1 MPYRVSGSLPPS
13 ADPRS
18 ETVSRFPEIAFSV
31 LVLSLVAVRIVQG
44 HTTFLHHPGSDWGVA
59 DWMTSYAAGFVR
71 RGLGGSLL
79 AGLMRL
85 TGLGF
90 FPLLIGFTTAAYLA
104 LCLYLLRISWSLRG
118 PAMWRFAL
126 LLNPILIIS
135 ACDYGTISR
144 KDVIFLFA
152 TWLNLWI
159 TQKTLARQ
167 RDQPAARTP
176 LTWLLLLLFAV
187 LSLGLA
193 LLHEGIF
200 AFIWLPLNS
209 AIVACALMRMRWS
222 RTSALLF
229 LAVSLLPSLVA
240 VAACAYSHGDAR
252 TAEVICR
259 SWRPSVPVSCNPG
272 DHFPVALG
280 ALRWSLHDGISLS
293 LSYARWFALYPVIFA
308 LGGTIEIV
316 AVKSLMPEA
325 PMEHLVSLLL
335 FPFIVSLPLYVL
347 GVDWGRWLS
356 LVATGSLLPMLSPS
370 LRACV
375 YDLLP
380 ATLRNRFHDRLVP
393 ALDRAFSW
401 LQPRLRR
408 EPLLLCSAL
417 LIVPIPPIPDRSLLL
432 LDPPFVLISFL
443 VHHFAR

>member
-1 MPYRVSGSLPPS
+1 MPSRVSGSLPPS
-13 ADPRS
+13 ADPPP
-18 ETVSRFPEIAFSV
+18 ETVSRLPEIAFSV

-44 HTTFLHHPGSDWGVA
+44 HATFLHHPGSDWGVA

-104 LCLYLLRISWSLRG
+104 LCLYLLRISWRLRG
-118 PAMWRFAL
+118 PALWRFAL
-126 LLNPILIIS
+126 LLNPVLIIS

-159 TQKTLARQ
+159 CQRTLARQ
-167 RDQPAARTP
+167 RDQPTAENRFP
-176 LTWLLLLLFAV
+176 WLLLPFAG

-193 LLHEGIF
+193 LLHEGLF
-200 AFIWLPLNS
+200 AFIWLPLNA
-209 AIVACALMRMRWS
+209 AIVACVLTRMRFS
-222 RTSALLF
+222 RVSALLF
-229 LAVSLLPSLVA
+229 PAVSLLPSLAA
-240 VAACAYSHGDAR
+240 VAACAHWHGDAR
-252 TAEVICR
+252 TAEAICR
-259 SWRPSVPVSCNPG
+259 SWRSSLPVSCNPG

-293 LSYARWFALYPVIFA
+293 LSHARWFVLYPVIFA
-308 LGGTIEIV
+308 LGGTIEII

-325 PMEHLVSLLL
+325 RMEHLVSLLL

-347 GVDWGRWLS
+347 GVDWGRWLA
-356 LVATGSLLPMLSPS
+356 LVATGSLLPMLNPS
-370 LRACV
+370 LRPCV

-380 ATLRNRFHDRLVP
+380 TTLRNPFHDRLVP

-408 EPLLLCSAL
+408 EQLLLCTAL

-432 LDPPFVLISFL
+432 LDPPFVLITFL

>member
-1 MPYRVSGSLPPS
+1 MPYRVSGRLPS
-13 ADPRS
+13 SVDPLS

-31 LVLSLVAVRIVQG
+31 LVLSLVVVRIVQG
-44 HTTFLHHPGSDWGVA
+44 HSTFLHQPGSDWGVA

-71 RGLGGSLL
+71 RGLGGSFL
-79 AGLMRL
+79 ARLMRL

-90 FPLLIGFTTAAYLA
+90 FPLLIAFTTAAYLA
-104 LCLYLLRISWSLRG
+104 ICLYLLRVSCSLRG
-118 PAMWRFAL
+118 PAVWRFAL
-126 LLNPILIIS
+126 LLNPILIVS

-152 TWLNLWI
+152 TLLNLWMGHRV
-159 TQKTLARQ
+159 LARQ
-167 RDQPAARTP
+167 QEQPAARTP
-176 LTWLLLLLFAV
+176 LTWLLLLPFAV

-209 AIVACALMRMRWS
+209 AIAACALARIRFS

-229 LAVSLLPSLVA
+229 LAVSLLPSLAA
-240 VAACAYSHGDAR
+240 VAASAYWHGDAR
-252 TAEVICR
+252 TAEAICR
-259 SWRPSVPVSCNPG
+259 SWRSSMPVSCDPG
-272 DHFPVALG
+272 HHFPVALG
-280 ALRWSLHDGISLS
+280 AIRWSLHDGIFLS
-293 LSYARWFALYPVIFA
+293 LSYARWFVLYPVIFA
-308 LGGTIEIV
+308 LGGTIEII

-325 PMEHLVSLLL
+325 RMEHLVSLLL
-335 FPFIVSLPLYVL
+335 FPFIVSLPLYLL

-356 LVATGSLLPMLSPS
+356 LVATGSLLPMLNPS
-370 LRACV
+370 LRSCA

-380 ATLRNRFHDRLVP
+380 TTLRNPFHDRFVP

-408 EPLLLCSAL
+408 ESLLLCTAL
-417 LIVPIPPIPDRSLLL
+417 LIVPIPPSPTAACSCSIRPS
-432 LDPPFVLISFL
+432 S
-443 VHHFAR
+443 